1 MKIECKKCGNQQEVN
16 AKFIVTLIGA
26 AMPIGGFWAWVTFFS
41 LELVLHYQYV

>member
-26 AMPIGGFWAWVTFFS
+26 AMPIGGFWA
-41 LELVLHYQYV
+41 